1 MIKVP
6 ATDIAAE
13 VQNLK
18 AANLVMLGALAAATD
33 LFTVEYLEES
43 ILQFFEKKGKG
54 RFNEKNAACYRRG
67 VETVQKA

>member
-43 ILQFFEKKGKG
+43 SLEFFLKKGKG
-54 RFNEKNAACYRRG
+54 RF
-67 VETVQKA
+67 